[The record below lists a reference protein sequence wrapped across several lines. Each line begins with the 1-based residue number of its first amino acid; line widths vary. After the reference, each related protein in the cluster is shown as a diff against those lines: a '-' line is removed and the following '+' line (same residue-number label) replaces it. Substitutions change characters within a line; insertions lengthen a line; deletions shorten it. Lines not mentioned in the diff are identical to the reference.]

1 MELAPVPPR
10 ILISAGV
17 AIATAISGWLA
28 SKNAKPST
36 AAHSEFGP
44 LDDLPAIIG
53 RPEETTGASRRE
65 TLARRR
71 LLVLN
76 ASSRQAALI
85 ARHVVRALAHRMSVA
100 NASFTISLISL
111 SLTAFFTYQFMLEV

>member
-28 SKNAKPST
+28 SKTAKPTT
-36 AAHSEFGP
+36 AAHSEFAP

-53 RPEETTGASRRE
+53 QPVDPTGTSWRE
-65 TLARRR
+65 TLARR
-71 LLVLN
+71 
-76 ASSRQAALI
+76 
-85 ARHVVRALAHRMSVA
+85 MSVA
-100 NASFTISLISL
+100 NALFTISLISL
-111 SLTAFFTYQFMLEV
+111 SVTAWFTYQFMLEV